1 MVLAIAAGCAPGQTA
16 APTPVTEA
24 APANTCPQFA
34 CSAYGQKG
42 AAPTCIGNHCL
53 VSQAG
58 FPGLVYVV
66 SMSEDAA
73 YAPGQTFIVGVKY
86 PTTSPEDVFA
96 NPTGSCRYPTCG
108 HVPALGFVQE
118 AYVVDSATQQALD
131 WNLGHPGELTALPV
145 EATYEPFY
153 NGVDAASLGLPV
165 SPIGAYVIEDTSVS
179 HLPGPGNGPSL
190 AFQANLQPGTYRAT
204 ISPDAPFDAAFP
216 PDVNTVTVAAG
227 LQSAEDL
234 LKYDTT
240 TEDLNGPPAN
250 MVPTFDLSPLG
261 KLVGW
266 TAYLR
271 DATTRQGISTVVT
284 VGKNTTTVLL
294 PTTTTRR
301 PGMRSTTR
309 SSSSRRPR
317 GSPSPRTS
325 RRRKVGNG
333 TITLR
338 CPRFRRR

>member
-42 AAPTCIGNHCL
+42 AAPTCIGNQCL

-153 NGVDAASLGLPV
+153 NGVDARVARPPGQPDRRVRHRGHLG
-165 SPIGAYVIEDTSVS
+165 ES
-179 HLPGPGNGPSL
+179 HLPGPGTVRAWRSRRISSRGRTGRPS
-190 AFQANLQPGTYRAT
+190 
-204 ISPDAPFDAAFP
+204 P
-216 PDVNTVTVAAG
+216 P
-227 LQSAEDL
+227 
-234 LKYDTT
+234 
-240 TEDLNGPPAN
+240 
-250 MVPTFDLSPLG
+250 
-261 KLVGW
+261 
-266 TAYLR
+266 
-271 DATTRQGISTVVT
+271 
-284 VGKNTTTVLL
+284 
-294 PTTTTRR
+294 TRR
-301 PGMRSTTR
+301 STPRS
-309 SSSSRRPR
+309 RP
-317 GSPSPRTS
+317 T
-325 RRRKVGNG
+325 
-333 TITLR
+333 
-338 CPRFRRR
+338 